1 VEIVIVDDHPILR
14 TAVREVLA
22 QNRFDMSV
30 VGEASTARDA
40 VVLMDQRPADLVLM
54 DILLPGENGLSATR
68 EITRSHPGCRV
79 LIYTTLT
86 EPSHALEALSAGAS
100 GYVLKNQSIE
110 DLVTAIDQVSQG
122 KRYIAPS
129 IAGVIDEAGQDGRM
143 RGLASLSPREK
154 EVFDLA
160 AAGYTNRR
168 IATTLFI
175 SERTVETHRSR
186 INRKLGIR
194 SPAELI
200 RSAAREQ
207 LIGD

>member
-1 VEIVIVDDHPILR
+1 MEIVIVDDHPILR

-22 QNRFDMSV
+22 QNRFDMTV

-68 EITRSHPGCRV
+68 EITRSHPSCRV

>member
-1 VEIVIVDDHPILR
+1 VDIVLVDDHPILR

-22 QNRFDMSV
+22 ETRFDVNV
-30 VGEASTARDA
+30 VGEADTAKDA
-40 VVLMDQRPADLVLM
+40 VAMVAARNADLVLM
-54 DILLPGENGLSATR
+54 DVLLPGENGLAATR
-68 EITRSHPGCRV
+68 EICRARPNTRV

-100 GYVLKNQSIE
+100 GYALKNQPIDE
-110 DLVTAIDQVSQG
+110 LVSAIDQVGQG
-122 KRYIAPS
+122 KRYLAPS
-129 IAGVIDEAGQDGRM
+129 IATAINEARQDGGG
-143 RGLASLSPREK
+143 RGLASLSTREK

-168 IATTLFI
+168 IAAALFI

-207 LIGD
+207 LIGQ

>member
-1 VEIVIVDDHPILR
+1 
-14 TAVREVLA
+14 
-22 QNRFDMSV
+22 
-30 VGEASTARDA
+30 
-40 VVLMDQRPADLVLM
+40 
-54 DILLPGENGLSATR
+54 
-68 EITRSHPGCRV
+68 V